1 MTSTPQ
7 EEGGAVP
14 AAQRSGWAA
23 FIKSL
28 ASVSGDLYSMTAPPF
43 ILSPVSLTGMSKARK
58 SVTDPTEFPAYWL
71 ERPELFA
78 AIAEGVDAE
87 DRALRVLKWFIST
100 LKGQYTSR
108 NEKMGSEKKPLNPVL
123 GELFY
128 GTWPDRNGR
137 GETKLLVEQ
146 VSHHPPITAY
156 YITNESRHL
165 TLQGHNAQKTQFSS
179 GSILVKQVGHA
190 ILTYHPPGKE
200 AEKYLITLPRL
211 RIDGIWYGAPY
222 IELTDN
228 GFIQSST
235 GYLSTLEYKGKG
247 YFSGKAHSIKAT
259 VTSLDNP
266 GLSVVVDGQWD
277 TTTKVTS
284 STGSKRA
291 KSGSTFT
298 DVTSSKEEVTVAPL
312 ESQGEW
318 ETRKIW
324 EKVANGIRTGD
335 FDSASKDKTRIENE
349 QRQRRKDEAAAGTP
363 WQLKHFLH
371 VEDDP
376 DCESLFVQGWCYR
389 TKRILPDNS
398 LAAMFKSNIVPTE
411 DCYVYKP
418 DAA

>member
-14 AAQRSGWAA
+14 PSQRSGWAA

-43 ILSPVSLTGMSKARK
+43 ILSPVSLT
-58 SVTDPTEFPAYWL
+58 EFPAYWL
-71 ERPELFA
+71 ERPDLFA
-78 AIAEGVDAE
+78 AISEGVDAE
-87 DRALRVLKWFIST
+87 DRALRVLSWFIST

-128 GTWPDRNGR
+128 GNWPDMNGR

-190 ILTYHPPGKE
+190 TLTYHPPGKE

-228 GFIQSST
+228 GYIQSST

-259 VTSLDNP
+259 FTSLDNP
-266 GLSVVVDGQWD
+266 RLSVVVDGQWD
-277 TTTKVTS
+277 TVTKITS
-284 STGSKRA
+284 SAASKHA
-291 KSGSTFT
+291 KGGATFT
-298 DVTSSKEEVTVAPL
+298 DVTTPKEEVTVA
-312 ESQGEW
+312 S
-318 ETRKIW
+318 
-324 EKVANGIRTGD
+324 
-335 FDSASKDKTRIENE
+335 
-349 QRQRRKDEAAAGTP
+349 
-363 WQLKHFLH
+363 
-371 VEDDP
+371 
-376 DCESLFVQGWCYR
+376 
-389 TKRILPDNS
+389 
-398 LAAMFKSNIVPTE
+398 
-411 DCYVYKP
+411 
-418 DAA
+418 